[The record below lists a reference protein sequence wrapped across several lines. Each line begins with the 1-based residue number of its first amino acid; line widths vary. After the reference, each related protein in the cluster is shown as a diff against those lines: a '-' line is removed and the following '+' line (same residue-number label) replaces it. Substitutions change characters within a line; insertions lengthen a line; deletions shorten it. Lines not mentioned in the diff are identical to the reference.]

1 MDLEKR
7 FEELTGISIAGIIHS
22 VVGVV
27 ADRSS
32 HSLEESRHA
41 PKSIRDKA
49 SCSVAGDNTN
59 FSHSKP
65 ILTPP
70 TPSPQPSSP
79 HQPRLSKASTAMAFV
94 ADVDDTAAFMA
105 AARAFRLDNNYGGS
119 AAQPSNTL
127 SHQGS
132 FEHNPEEAAVD
143 TANDD
148 FASTSNYE
156 QAPNSG
162 ETRIAQLEPFDNSVN
177 SNTQNAFL
185 DSIDI
190 LPQNSTTT
198 SGAHTPVTEGNV
210 KQEEDRENMITFSSW
225 GTPAVRDK
233 AAAQVRRII
242 IKGLPPSWGA
252 PDKVLSL
259 IHGGL
264 IENVSITPSGNAH
277 VLFCEHSACK
287 AFYDKYPNGIVLDKE
302 RKLSVFVD
310 MGTQV
315 DVVSSNLSF
324 NLSVGSTRV
333 VRAVGVD
340 MEITMTNLFEIASA
354 NNRRVEKIVDTFV
367 PGCPRIVNFR
377 FCSIDDAVRF
387 RAALVRSEEWEHCNV
402 QYTTDPCEVAT
413 GYHSD

>member
-1 MDLEKR
+1 
-7 FEELTGISIAGIIHS
+7 
-22 VVGVV
+22 
-27 ADRSS
+27 
-32 HSLEESRHA
+32 
-41 PKSIRDKA
+41 
-49 SCSVAGDNTN
+49 
-59 FSHSKP
+59 
-65 ILTPP
+65 
-70 TPSPQPSSP
+70 
-79 HQPRLSKASTAMAFV
+79 
-94 ADVDDTAAFMA
+94 
-105 AARAFRLDNNYGGS
+105 
-119 AAQPSNTL
+119 
-127 SHQGS
+127 
-132 FEHNPEEAAVD
+132 
-143 TANDD
+143 
-148 FASTSNYE
+148 
-156 QAPNSG
+156 
-162 ETRIAQLEPFDNSVN
+162 
-177 SNTQNAFL
+177 
-185 DSIDI
+185 
-190 LPQNSTTT
+190 
-198 SGAHTPVTEGNV
+198 GNV

-367 PGCPRIVNFR
+367 PGCVSAGPLALDRISYDTNI
-377 FCSIDDAVRF
+377 CSSLVSSTFVSAASTMQSVSVRLLF
-387 RAALVRSEEWEHCNV
+387 VVKNGNIAMFSTLLTRKFWSSSTFAPAAI
-402 QYTTDPCEVAT
+402 
-413 GYHSD
+413 HSH